1 MTEIAAASRPAPLSR
16 VWSGSKV
23 VADDLTGEDL
33 SDVLQLHS
41 DAFAWWV
48 LPRTDYASRELRE
61 VAGQLELDEFALR
74 DIAASDRRVKFEQL
88 DHARILVSNVLE
100 LDTDRAVATVHPVS
114 VVVTDRAMVCSVD
127 DRNGIRPAA
136 ALAGRQDWLATGGVE
151 AALQVL
157 VSVLIANYESVA
169 AWLEQAGD
177 QLANALFEERPLTKD
192 EQLWAFRLRTVLSRL
207 RRTTDPMRT
216 VLAELA
222 DSLPEARPARSTSG
236 KRRAELVRHWRLL
249 EERHQRVA
257 NAVDALRE
265 TLSSVFD
272 TSLALADLRLNS
284 VMKKLS
290 GWAGVIAV
298 PTLVTSFVG
307 MNVRFP
313 LAGTR
318 IGFWLYFVLMLVSA
332 FALYRLFKRLD
343 WI

>member
-1 MTEIAAASRPAPLSR
+1 VTAAARPAPLSR

-48 LPRTDYASRELRE
+48 LPRSDYASRELHE
-61 VAGQLELDEFALR
+61 VATQLDLDEFAIR
-74 DIAASDRRVKFEQL
+74 DLSASDRRVKFEQL
-88 DHARILVSNVLE
+88 DHARILVSNVLDV
-100 LDTDRAVATVHPVS
+100 DTGRAVATVHPVAA
-114 VVVTDRAMVCSVD
+114 VVTDRAMVCSIDELEGV
-127 DRNGIRPAA
+127 RPAGT
-136 ALAGRQDWLATGGVE
+136 LAGKQEWLTVGGVE

-157 VSVLIANYESVA
+157 VGVMIANYESVIG
-169 AWLEQAGD
+169 WLESESD

-222 DSLPEARPARSTSG
+222 ESLPEARPARSTSG
-236 KRRAELVRHWRLL
+236 KRRAELIRHWRLL

-257 NAVDALRE
+257 NAADALRE

-284 VMKKLS
+284 VMKKLT

-313 LAGTR
+313 LAGTL

>member
-1 MTEIAAASRPAPLSR
+1 M
-16 VWSGSKV
+16 
-23 VADDLTGEDL
+23 
-33 SDVLQLHS
+33 
-41 DAFAWWV
+41 
-48 LPRTDYASRELRE
+48 
-61 VAGQLELDEFALR
+61 
-74 DIAASDRRVKFEQL
+74 
-88 DHARILVSNVLE
+88 
-100 LDTDRAVATVHPVS
+100 
-114 VVVTDRAMVCSVD
+114 
-127 DRNGIRPAA
+127 
-136 ALAGRQDWLATGGVE
+136 
-151 AALQVL
+151 
-157 VSVLIANYESVA
+157 
-169 AWLEQAGD
+169 
-177 QLANALFEERPLTKD
+177 ANALFEERPLTKD

-313 LAGTR
+313 LAGTW